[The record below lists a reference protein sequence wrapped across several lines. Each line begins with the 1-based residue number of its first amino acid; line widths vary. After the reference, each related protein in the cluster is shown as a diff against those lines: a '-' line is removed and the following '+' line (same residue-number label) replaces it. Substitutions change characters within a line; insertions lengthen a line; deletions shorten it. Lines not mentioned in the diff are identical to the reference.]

1 MLRLY
6 ESNILTMKKNI
17 NASHT
22 PLYREAGFNLKDSK
36 TTQEAFAAELD
47 HPHEPENYIYSR
59 YRNPTTVAVE
69 QQIMEL
75 EGCKWA
81 LLVETGMAAID
92 VAVSVFQKGKD
103 TRPWLFFHEI
113 YGGTNSFID
122 TVLIKRRNLDV
133 HRFYANNGLYDFE
146 ELERMLKEIQPE
158 FLYFEA
164 VSNPMLIVADVKRIM
179 ELAKQYDCKIIVD
192 NTFGTPY
199 LWKPLLDGADLVI
212 HSATKYMSGHGNI
225 TAGVICGNDEELMKE
240 AIEYRKWAG
249 HFLSPDDAYRLGTQL
264 KSFDLRFKQHC
275 DNAIALAEY
284 LQNHP
289 KIEEVLYPGLESHPT
304 RKEALDLF
312 GDKGFGG
319 MVTFD
324 IKGESDED
332 KREKCNSFI
341 AALEDHIALVPTLG
355 EVDTILLP
363 VEPVWGAKY
372 PLPGTIRLSVGIENI
387 EKLKGWIGKAL
398 EEM

>member
-1 MLRLY
+1 M
-6 ESNILTMKKNI
+6 KNI

-36 TTQEAFAAELD
+36 STKQAFLEEIN
-47 HPHEPENYIYSR
+47 HPHEPDNYIYSR

-69 QQIMEL
+69 KQIMEL
-75 EGCKWA
+75 ENCKWA

-92 VAVSVFQKGKD
+92 VAVSLFQNGKD
-103 TRPWLFFHEI
+103 SGPCLFFNEI

-122 TVLIKRRNLDV
+122 TVLIKRRNMDI
-133 HRFYANNGLYDFE
+133 HRFYASNGLYNLG
-146 ELERMLKEIQPE
+146 ELENMLKDIKPE

-164 VSNPMLIVADVKRIM
+164 VSNPMLIVADVKKIM
-179 ELAKQYDCKIIVD
+179 SLAKQYNCKIIVD

-212 HSATKYMSGHGNI
+212 HSATKYLSGHGNI
-225 TAGVICGNDEELMKE
+225 TAGVICGNSKDLMKE

-264 KSFDLRFKQHC
+264 KTFELRFKQHC
-275 DNAIALAEY
+275 NNALMLAEY
-284 LQNHP
+284 LENHP

-304 RKEALDLF
+304 RKEAVDLF
-312 GDKGFGG
+312 GNRGFGG

-324 IKGESDED
+324 IKGNSDED

-341 AALEDHIALVPTLG
+341 AALENNIPLVPTLG

-387 EKLKGWIGKAL
+387 DKLKKWIGEAL
-398 EEM
+398 ENI

>member
-1 MLRLY
+1 
-6 ESNILTMKKNI
+6 MKKI

-22 PLYREAGFNLKDSK
+22 PLYREAGFNLQNSERAKA
-36 TTQEAFAAELD
+36 AFAAEAENN
-47 HPHEPENYIYSR
+47 HEPEDYIYSR
-59 YRNPTTVAVE
+59 YRNPTVVATE
-69 QQIMEL
+69 KQIMEL

-81 LLVETGMAAID
+81 MLMETGMAAID
-92 VAVSVFQKGKD
+92 VAVSIFQKGAK

-133 HRFYANNGLYDFE
+133 HRFYAKEGLYDFE

-179 ELAKQYDCKIIVD
+179 ALAKQYKAKIIVD

-199 LWKPLLDGADLVI
+199 LWKPLMDGADLVI
-212 HSATKYMSGHGNI
+212 HSVTKYLSGHGNI
-225 TAGVICGNDEELMKE
+225 SAGVVCGNDEELLKE
-240 AIEYRKWAG
+240 ALEYRKWAG

-264 KSFDLRFKQHC
+264 KTFELRFDQHC
-275 DNAIALAEY
+275 KNALELAQFMEK
-284 LQNHP
+284 HP
-289 KIEEVLYPGLESHPT
+289 KIERVLYPGLESHPT
-304 RKEALDLF
+304 RKEAVALF

-319 MVTFD
+319 MITFD
-324 IKGESDED
+324 IKGDSDED
-332 KREKCNSFI
+332 KREKCKRFV
-341 AALEDHIALVPTLG
+341 AALENHIPLVPTLG
-355 EVDTILLP
+355 EVDSILLP

-372 PLPGTIRLSVGIENI
+372 PLPGVIRLSVGIENI
-387 EKLKGWIGKAL
+387 EKLKGCIGDAL
-398 EEM
+398 ENI

>member
-1 MLRLY
+1 M
-6 ESNILTMKKNI
+6 
-17 NASHT
+17 
-22 PLYREAGFNLKDSK
+22 PLYREAGFNLQNSK
-36 TTQEAFAAELD
+36 RTKEAFAAELN
-47 HPHEPENYIYSR
+47 HAHEPDDYIYSR
-59 YRNPTTVAVE
+59 YRNPSVVATE
-69 QQIMEL
+69 KQIMEL
-75 EGCKWA
+75 EGCQWA

-92 VAVSVFQKGKD
+92 VAVSVFQKGKE

-133 HRFYANNGLYDFE
+133 HRFYANEGLYDFE

-164 VSNPMLIVADVKRIM
+164 VSNPMLIVADVNRIM
-179 ELAKQYDCKIIVD
+179 SLAKQYDCKIIVD
-192 NTFGTPY
+192 NTFGTPL
-199 LWKPLLDGADLVI
+199 LWKPLMDGADLVI
-212 HSATKYMSGHGNI
+212 HSATKYLSGHGNI

-264 KSFDLRFKQHC
+264 KSFVLRFQKHC
-275 DNAIALAEY
+275 GNAMELAAFLE
-284 LQNHP
+284 NHP
-289 KIEEVLYPGLESHPT
+289 NIEEVLYPGLESHPT
-304 RKEALDLF
+304 RKEAVALF

-319 MVTFD
+319 MLTFD
-324 IKGESDED
+324 IKGVSDED
-332 KREKCNSFI
+332 KREKCNRFI
-341 AALEDHIALVPTLG
+341 ATLEDTIPLVPTLG

-372 PLPGTIRLSVGIENI
+372 PLPGVIRLSVGIENI
-387 EKLKGWIGKAL
+387 DLLKSRVNNAL
-398 EEM
+398 DEL

>member
-1 MLRLY
+1 
-6 ESNILTMKKNI
+6 MKKI
-17 NASHT
+17 NANHM
-22 PLYREAGFNLKDSK
+22 PLYREAGFNLQNSK
-36 TTQEAFAAELD
+36 RTKEAFAAELN
-47 HPHEPENYIYSR
+47 HAHEPDDYIYSR
-59 YRNPTTVAVE
+59 YRNPSVVATE
-69 QQIMEL
+69 KQIMEL
-75 EGCKWA
+75 EGCQWA

-92 VAVSVFQKGKD
+92 VAVSVFQKGKE

-133 HRFYANNGLYDFE
+133 HRFYANEGLYDFE

-164 VSNPMLIVADVKRIM
+164 VSNPMLIVADVNRIM
-179 ELAKQYDCKIIVD
+179 SLAKQYDCKIIVD
-192 NTFGTPY
+192 NTFGTPL
-199 LWKPLLDGADLVI
+199 LWKPLMDGADLVI
-212 HSATKYMSGHGNI
+212 HSATKYLSGHGNI

-264 KSFDLRFKQHC
+264 KSFELRFQKHC
-275 DNAIALAEY
+275 DNAMELAAFLE
-284 LQNHP
+284 NHP
-289 KIEEVLYPGLESHPT
+289 NIEEVLYPGLESHPT
-304 RKEALDLF
+304 RKEAVALF

-319 MVTFD
+319 MLTFD
-324 IKGESDED
+324 IKGVSDED
-332 KREKCNSFI
+332 KREKCNRFI
-341 AALEDHIALVPTLG
+341 ATLEDTIPLVPTLG

-372 PLPGTIRLSVGIENI
+372 PLPGVIRLSVGIENI
-387 EKLKGWIGKAL
+387 DLLKSRISNAL
-398 EEM
+398 DEL

>member
-1 MLRLY
+1 
-6 ESNILTMKKNI
+6 MKKKEI

-22 PLYREAGFNLKDSK
+22 PLYREAGFNLQNSK
-36 TTQEAFAAELD
+36 RTKEAFAAELN
-47 HPHEPENYIYSR
+47 HAHEPDDYIYSR
-59 YRNPTTVAVE
+59 YRNPTVVAVE
-69 QQIMEL
+69 KQIMEL

-92 VAVSVFQKGKD
+92 VAVSVFQKGAA

-133 HRFYANNGLYDFE
+133 HRFYAKEGLYDFE
-146 ELERMLKEIQPE
+146 ELERMLADIQPE

-179 ELAKQYDCKIIVD
+179 ELAKQYSARIIVD

-199 LWKPLLDGADLVI
+199 LWKPLLDGADMVI
-212 HSATKYMSGHGNI
+212 HSATKYLSGHGNI

-249 HFLSPDDAYRLGTQL
+249 HFLSPDDAYRLGTQV
-264 KSFDLRFKQHC
+264 KSFELRFRKHC
-275 DNAIALAEY
+275 ENAMELAEY
-284 LQNHP
+284 LENHP
-289 KIEEVLYPGLESHPT
+289 KIGEVLYPGLESHPT
-304 RKEALDLF
+304 RKEAVALF

-319 MVTFD
+319 MLTFD
-324 IKGESDED
+324 IKGTSDED
-332 KREKCNSFI
+332 KREKCNRFI
-341 AALEDHIALVPTLG
+341 AALEDTIPLVPTLG

-372 PLPGTIRLSVGIENI
+372 PLPGVIRLSVGIENI
-387 EKLKGWIGKAL
+387 EKLKGRIGEAL
-398 EEM
+398 GKM

>member
-1 MLRLY
+1 
-6 ESNILTMKKNI
+6 MKKI
-17 NASHT
+17 NANHM
-22 PLYREAGFNLKDSK
+22 PLYREAGFNLQNSK
-36 TTQEAFAAELD
+36 RTKEAFAAELD
-47 HPHEPENYIYSR
+47 HAHEPEDYIYSR

-69 QQIMEL
+69 KQIMAL
-75 EGCKWA
+75 EDCKWA

-103 TRPWLFFHEI
+103 TRPSLYFHEI

-133 HRFYANNGLYDFE
+133 HRFYATDGRYDFV
-146 ELERMLKEIQPE
+146 ELERMLAEIKPE

-179 ELAKQYDCKIIVD
+179 ALAKQYEAKIIVD
-192 NTFGTPY
+192 NTFGTPL
-199 LWKPLLDGADLVI
+199 LWKPLMDGADLVI
-212 HSATKYMSGHGNI
+212 HSATKYLSGHGNI

-264 KSFDLRFKQHC
+264 KSFELRFQKHC
-275 DNAIALAEY
+275 DNAMALATY
-284 LQNHP
+284 LEKHP
-289 KIEEVLYPGLESHPT
+289 QIEEVLYPGLESHPT
-304 RKEALDLF
+304 RKEAVALF

-319 MVTFD
+319 MLTFD
-324 IKGESDED
+324 IKGDSDTD
-332 KREKCNSFI
+332 KREKCNRFI
-341 AALEDHIALVPTLG
+341 AALEDTIPLVPTLG

-372 PLPGTIRLSVGIENI
+372 PLPGVIRLSVGIENI
-387 EKLKGWIGKAL
+387 DKLKDLIGGAL
-398 EEM
+398 DQL

>member
-1 MLRLY
+1 
-6 ESNILTMKKNI
+6 MKKI
-17 NASHT
+17 NASHM
-22 PLYREAGFNLKDSK
+22 PLYREAGFNLQNSK
-36 TTQEAFAAELD
+36 RTKEAFAAELD
-47 HPHEPENYIYSR
+47 HAHEPDDYIYSR
-59 YRNPTTVAVE
+59 YRNPTVVAVE
-69 QQIMEL
+69 KQIMAL
-75 EGCKWA
+75 EDCKWA

-133 HRFYANNGLYDFE
+133 HRFYANDGLYDFV
-146 ELERMLKEIQPE
+146 ELERLLKEIQPE

-164 VSNPMLIVADVKRIM
+164 VSNPMLIVADVQRIM
-179 ELAKQYDCKIIVD
+179 ELAKQYQTKIIVD

-199 LWKPLLDGADLVI
+199 LWKPLMDGADLVI
-212 HSATKYMSGHGNI
+212 HSATKYLSGHGNI
-225 TAGVICGNDEELMKE
+225 TAGVICGNNEELMKE

-264 KSFDLRFKQHC
+264 KSFELRFDKHC
-275 DNAIALAEY
+275 KNAMELASY
-284 LQNHP
+284 LENHP
-289 KIEEVLYPGLESHPT
+289 QIEAVLYPGLESHPT

-319 MVTFD
+319 MLTFD
-324 IKGESDED
+324 IKGDSDED
-332 KREKCNSFI
+332 KREKCNRFI
-341 AALEDHIALVPTLG
+341 AALEDTIPLVPTLG

-372 PLPGTIRLSVGIENI
+372 PLPGVIRLSVGIEKI
-387 EKLKGWIGKAL
+387 DKLKNLIGGAL
-398 EEM
+398 NQLRIMI